1 MIKPSDIK
9 PRPKDAPPLKKA
21 KMFVPEERMSQRP
34 LKNHPGLKALKKEM
48 EKK

>member
-9 PRPKDAPPLKKA
+9 PRPKGAPPVKKA
-21 KMFVPEERMSQRP
+21 FVLEERMRQKP